1 MGALQGE
8 LTDSV
13 GTEAR
18 AEVLTDLLT
27 CRHPPGRSG
36 RWHDGR
42 RALTDCCRG
51 PPLGGLTGGMG
62 LRSHT
67 TDDEGRS
74 GARMGALP
82 QHPETDFTDTPGPFW
97 GFLFGTNDE

>member
-1 MGALQGE
+1 MGRAPAVADIANATPSLLKFVDIGR
-8 LTDSV
+8 
-13 GTEAR
+13 AR
-18 AEVLTDLLT
+18 
-27 CRHPPGRSG
+27 RPS
-36 RWHDGR
+36 
-42 RALTDCCRG
+42 
-51 PPLGGLTGGMG
+51 GGLTGGVG
-62 LRSHT
+62 LRSRT

>member
-1 MGALQGE
+1 MVAHSTVGGRH
-8 LTDSV
+8 LTTSD
-13 GTEAR
+13 TEIGSS
-18 AEVLTDLLT
+18 DG
-27 CRHPPGRSG
+27 HPKRS
-36 RWHDGR
+36 R
-42 RALTDCCRG
+42 
-51 PPLGGLTGGMG
+51 
-62 LRSHT
+62 T